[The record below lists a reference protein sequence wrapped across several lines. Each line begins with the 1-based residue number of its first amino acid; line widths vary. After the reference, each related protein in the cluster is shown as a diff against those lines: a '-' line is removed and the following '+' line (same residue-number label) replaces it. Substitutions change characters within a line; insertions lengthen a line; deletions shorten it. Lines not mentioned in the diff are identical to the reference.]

1 MRRLSRLSALLVAL
15 AALPASLFA
24 QGGGTITGRVTG
36 ADTGQ
41 PIASAT
47 VTVEGASLRA
57 VTDGQGRY
65 TIRSVP
71 AGNYTVS
78 ASTLGRE
85 SARRTT
91 TVAADQ
97 TVTLDFTL
105 ASRAIALEGI
115 VASATGEQQRAREV
129 GSSVAQIDVA
139 EDVPLAATND
149 LAQVLQGRAAGVTV
163 LQAGGTSG
171 TGSRIRIRGSASVS
185 LNNSP
190 LLIIDGVRADN
201 GNGGIDVGG
210 QTPNR
215 LNDINPEDIENI
227 EILRGPAASAL
238 YGTAA
243 ANGVI
248 LVTTRKGR
256 AGATRWSFYTEQGV
270 IVEPNEYPTNYEGF
284 CTLRLDGNGLQTI
297 PGCDT
302 PFALDTEAGT
312 RANNPNVDPARIT
325 VTLDSIRSLN
335 PLEDSRTTV
344 FADGSRSKYGASVT
358 GGTDRAT
365 FYLSG
370 DLEAEDGVYDGMN
383 ELGRTNLRANLR
395 AQLRDNLD
403 ITVNSGFISSE
414 LELPQNDNNVL
425 GVLPSAYLGGA
436 TVESAYGF
444 FTVDQIRNL
453 TTNQDVRRLIASTTA
468 NYRPLS
474 WLSFNSTAGMDL
486 VRRHD
491 NQTTL
496 PGRVPFGDRL
506 GGDRTSNRVEIDN
519 YTVTGNG
526 TANYSIR
533 ENVTGQTSLGMQFDK
548 AVARSTSAFGRGL
561 IEGCVTLNCVATGFA
576 VDEGNSDV
584 RTIGAYVQQQ
594 FALNDRLFLTGALRG
609 DDNSAF
615 GTDFGF
621 IVYPSLSA
629 SWVVAEEPWF
639 PQVDFLSTLR
649 LRASWGQAG
658 LRPGFRTA
666 ETFLTPV
673 AVTVNNV
680 SVPGFTI
687 GNIGNLDLKPE
698 RSSEIELGFDLGL
711 LDERIGLEFTYYN
724 KRSEDALISRPL
736 APSLGVNGLG
746 QVVNV
751 GEVSNKGLEAAL
763 NLRLVRAA
771 NFEWDAHIT
780 ATRTKNELLELG
792 KDPTT
797 GTDLQPIIFGLGG
810 DTQRHQEG
818 FPLGAYFQHTYTFED
833 ANNDGIIAIDEV
845 QISEDPEY
853 LGTWSPTREASF
865 QTNLTLFRYAKL
877 SGLLDY
883 RGGFKNY
890 NGTEDFRCSSSFNCA
905 GGYAGYEGGPNP
917 SLEEQARAVAIAYG
931 GAQGITT
938 AAGYIEDAS
947 FVKLRE
953 VALTLGLPESLAR
966 RLRAQGLSLTLA
978 GRNLKT
984 WTDYSGIDPEV
995 NTNGSGANFNTAE
1008 FLSQPP
1014 VRYWTARIDVNF

>member
-1 MRRLSRLSALLVAL
+1 
-15 AALPASLFA
+15 
-24 QGGGTITGRVTG
+24 
-36 ADTGQ
+36 
-41 PIASAT
+41 
-47 VTVEGASLRA
+47 
-57 VTDGQGRY
+57 
-65 TIRSVP
+65 
-71 AGNYTVS
+71 
-78 ASTLGRE
+78 
-85 SARRTT
+85 
-91 TVAADQ
+91 
-97 TVTLDFTL
+97 VTLDFTL

-270 IVEPNEYPTNYEGF
+270 ITEPNQYPTNYSGF
-284 CTLRLDGNGLQTI
+284 CSLRLDDDVLQNI

-302 PFALDTEAGT
+302 PFAIDYEESLRLE
-312 RANNPNVDPARIT
+312 NPGLGDRIT
-325 VTLDSIRSLN
+325 VVLDSIQAFN

-344 FADGSRSKYGASVT
+344 FADGSRSKFGASVT

-365 FYLSG
+365 FYISG
-370 DLEAEDGVYDGMN
+370 DLESEDGVYDGMN

-425 GVLPSAYLGGA
+425 GVLPSAYLGGSTEA
-436 TVESAYGF
+436 TAYGF
-444 FTVDQIRNL
+444 FTVDEIRNL
-453 TTNQDVRRLIASTTA
+453 TTNQDVRRLIGSATA

-486 VRRHD
+486 VRRFD

-496 PGRVPFGDRL
+496 PGRINFGDSFV
-506 GGDRTSNRVEIDN
+506 GDRTSSRLEIDN
-519 YTVTGNG
+519 YTVTANG

-533 ENVTGQTSLGMQFDK
+533 ENITGQTSVGSQFDK
-548 AVARSTSAFGRGL
+548 SVGRSTFGFGRGL
-561 IEGCVTLNCVATGFA
+561 IEGCTSLNCVATGFS
-576 VDEGNSDV
+576 VSEGNSDV

-594 FALNDRLFLTGALRG
+594 FALNDRFFLTGAVRG

-615 GTDFGF
+615 VTDFGF
-621 IVYPSLSA
+621 ILYPSLSA

-658 LRPGFRTA
+658 LRPGFRAA
-666 ETFLTPV
+666 ETFLSPTSTTL
-673 AVTVNNV
+673 AGN

-687 GNIGNLDLKPE
+687 GGIGNADLKPE
-698 RSSEIELGFDLGL
+698 RSREYELGFDLGL
-711 LDERIGLEFTYYN
+711 FDERVGLEMTFYDKKST
-724 KRSEDALISRPL
+724 DALVSRPL

-746 QVVNV
+746 QFVNL
-751 GEVSNKGLEAAL
+751 GEVSNRGLEAQL
-763 NLRLVRAA
+763 NLRVVRAA
-771 NFEWDAHIT
+771 NVEWDVNLT
-780 ATRTKNELLELG
+780 GTTTRNRLLKLG
-792 KDPTT
+792 IDPTT
-797 GTDLQPIIFGLGG
+797 GEPIEPIIFGLGSN
-810 DTQRHQEG
+810 TQRHQEG
-818 FPLGAYFQHTYTFED
+818 YPLGGYWQTPYTFDD
-833 ANNDGIIAIDEV
+833 ANDNGIIEFTEITYGE
-845 QISEDPEY
+845 EDEY

-865 QTNLTLFRYAKL
+865 QTNLTLFRYIKV

-890 NGTEDFRCSSSFNCA
+890 NATEDFRCGSFICEGNFP
-905 GGYAGYEGGPNP
+905 GYEGGPTP
-917 SLEEQARAVAIAYG
+917 SLERQAAAVAVAYDG
-931 GAQGITT
+931 TV
-938 AAGYIEDAS
+938 AGYIEDAD

-953 VALTLGLPESLAR
+953 VAVTLGLPESIAR
-966 RLRAQGLSLTLA
+966 RVRAQGLSLTLA

-984 WTDYSGIDPEV
+984 WTEYSGIDPEV
-995 NTNGSGANFNTAE
+995 NYSGSGSNFNSAE

>member
-36 ADTGQ
+36 ADSGQ

-47 VTVEGASLRA
+47 VAVEGSSLRA
-57 VTDGQGRY
+57 VTDAQGRY

-85 SARRTT
+85 SARRAAA
-91 TVAADQ
+91 VAAGQ

-129 GSSVAQIDVA
+129 GSSVAQIQVA

-185 LNNSP
+185 LSNDP

-201 GNGGIDVGG
+201 GNGNAIDVGG

-270 IVEPNEYPTNYEGF
+270 ITEPNQYPTNYSGF
-284 CTLRLDGNGLQTI
+284 CSIRAGDEVLQDI
-297 PGCDT
+297 GGCDT
-302 PFALDTEAGT
+302 PYALDL
-312 RANNPNVDPARIT
+312 ANQYAEFGFT
-325 VTLDSIRSLN
+325 VELDSIQAFN
-335 PLEDSRTTV
+335 PLEDPRTTV
-344 FADGSRSKYGASVT
+344 FADGSRSKYGGSVT

-370 DLEAEDGVYDGMN
+370 DLESEDGVYDGMN
-383 ELGRTNLRANLR
+383 SLGRTNLRANLR

-403 ITVNSGFISSE
+403 ITLTSGFIASE

-425 GVLPSAYLGGA
+425 GVLPSAYLGGS
-436 TVESAYGF
+436 TEETAYGF

-453 TTNQDVRRLIASTTA
+453 TTNQDVRRLIGSTTA
-468 NYRPLS
+468 NYRPLT
-474 WLSFNSTAGMDL
+474 WLSFNATAGMDL
-486 VRRHD
+486 VRRFD

-496 PGRVPFGDRL
+496 PGRIDFGDSFV
-506 GGDRTSNRVEIDN
+506 GDRTSSRTEVDN
-519 YTVTGNG
+519 YTVTANG
-526 TANYSIR
+526 TANYQIR
-533 ENVTGQTSLGMQFDK
+533 ENITGQTSIGSQFDK
-548 AVARSTSAFGRGL
+548 SVGRSTFGFGRGL
-561 IEGCVTLNCVATGFA
+561 IEGCTSLNCVATGFS
-576 VDEGNSDV
+576 VSESNSDV

-594 FALNDRLFLTGALRG
+594 FALNDRFFLTGALRG

-615 GTDFGF
+615 GADFGF
-621 IVYPSLSA
+621 ILYPSVSA

-658 LRPGFRTA
+658 LRPGFRSAQTY
-666 ETFLTPV
+666 LSPV
-673 AVTVNNV
+673 STTIAGV
-680 SVPGFTI
+680 SVPSFTI
-687 GNIGNLDLKPE
+687 GGIGNTDLKPE
-698 RSSEIELGFDLGL
+698 RSREYELGFDLGL
-711 LDERIGLEFTYYN
+711 LDERVGLEVTFYDKKST
-724 KRSEDALISRPL
+724 DALISRPL

-746 QVVNV
+746 QFVNV
-751 GEVSNKGLEAAL
+751 GEVSNKGIEGAL
-763 NLRLVRAA
+763 NLRVVRAA
-771 NFEWDAHIT
+771 NVEWDVNVT
-780 ATRTKNELLELG
+780 ATKTRNRLVTLG
-792 KDPTT
+792 IDPTT
-797 GTDLQPIIFGLGG
+797 GAPLEPIIFGLGSN
-810 DTQRHQEG
+810 TQRHQEG
-818 FPLGAYFQHTYTFED
+818 YPLGGYWQQTYTYD
-833 ANNDGIIAIDEV
+833 DVNDNGIIEFDE
-845 QISEDPEY
+845 IEYGEEEY

-865 QTNLTLFRYAKL
+865 QTNLTLFRNVKL

-890 NGTEDFRCSSSFNCA
+890 NATEDFRCGSFICEGNFP
-905 GGYAGYEGGPNP
+905 GYEGGPSP
-917 SLEEQARAVAIAYG
+917 SLAEQARAIAVGYQGTVAG
-931 GAQGITT
+931 F
-938 AAGYIEDAS
+938 IEDAD

-953 VALTLGLPESLAR
+953 VALTLGLPESIAR
-966 RLRAQGLSLTLA
+966 RVRAQGLSLTLA

-984 WTDYSGIDPEV
+984 WTEYSGVDPEV
-995 NTNGSGANFNTAE
+995 NFAGSGSNFASAE